1 MSEPVTITTRKDEV
15 MKHEWKKI
23 LIFGAFGAA
32 AYFLFSGKRAAGL
45 ASAGVGVAALASEY
59 PEKFEHVWNQAPE
72 YIDRGH
78 RIVNGIQA
86 LVERISEHAQSWQQM
101 RTRTRPVGEFQNKPY

>member
-1 MSEPVTITTRKDEV
+1 MTSEQITIAPRRDDV
-15 MKHEWKKI
+15 MKRDWKKI
-23 LIFGAFGAA
+23 LMFGAFGAA
-32 AYFLFSGKRAAGL
+32 AYFLLTGKRAAGL

-86 LVERISEHAQSWQQM
+86 LIERISEHAQSWQQ
-101 RTRTRPVGEFQNKPY
+101 TRTRSVGEYQNKPY

>member
-1 MSEPVTITTRKDEV
+1 MTPEQTSMATQEGEP
-15 MKHEWKKI
+15 MKRDWKRF

-32 AYFLFSGKRAAGL
+32 AYFLLSGKRAAGL

-59 PEKFEHVWNQAPE
+59 PEKFEQVWNQAPE

-86 LVERISEHAQSWQQM
+86 LVERISEHAQSWQQV
-101 RTRTRPVGEFQNKPY
+101 RTRSTGEFQNKPY

>member
-1 MSEPVTITTRKDEV
+1 MNRD
-15 MKHEWKKI
+15 WKKV

-32 AYFLFSGKRAAGL
+32 AYFLLSGKKAAGL

-59 PEKFEHVWNQAPE
+59 PEKFEQVWNQAPE

-101 RTRTRPVGEFQNKPY
+101 RSRSVSEFQNKPY